1 MKKTDIAMIIFIAG
15 VGVLIAYFVVIN
27 LPFLKLPED
36 GVKVQT
42 MDALTS
48 DVAEISKDV
57 FNQDA
62 INPTVEV
69 IIVGDSSAQPQ

>member
-1 MKKTDIAMIIFIAG
+1 MKRTDIAMIIFIAG
-15 VGVLIAYFVVIN
+15 VGVLIAYFIVIN

-48 DVAEISKDV
+48 DVAKISEDV

-62 INPTVEV
+62 VNPTVEV
-69 IIVGDSSAQPQ
+69 IIVGDNSAQPQ